1 MNNSKNK
8 LSLALLAV
16 LCIVMVAM
24 GIWGFTLG
32 NTVTLSA
39 AELAAPAATEAPAE
53 EAEAA
58 TEEAAAEETAEE
70 AAAGEE
76 LAEVAEDSAASL
88 QESAIAEHLAERS
101 GLQSFAYLKRFPL
114 LITGILLG
122 ARLRRCP
129 ADLGQQ
135 DAHAGEHTAFQA
147 DLRRGRGAGHPHGLP
162 VDPAGLLL
170 HPL

>member
-24 GIWGFTLG
+24 GIWGFSLG

-58 TEEAAAEETAEE
+58 TEEAAAETTE
-70 AAAGEE
+70 AAAEEE
-76 LAEVAEDSAASL
+76 LAEAAGDSGPGPDL
-88 QESAIAEHLAERS
+88 
-101 GLQSFAYLKRFPL
+101 
-114 LITGILLG
+114 
-122 ARLRRCP
+122 RLRKIRLEPCI
-129 ADLGQQ
+129 
-135 DAHAGEHTAFQA
+135 
-147 DLRRGRGAGHPHGLP
+147 R
-162 VDPAGLLL
+162 
-170 HPL
+170 